1 MTAFEARGRRAG
13 ARAKRSSA
21 ALLAGLIA
29 AAGILLLV
37 LANTHLV
44 YVAVTSQPECVAH
57 LKAGEAASGKGAF
70 SAAKPAC

>member
-1 MTAFEARGRRAG
+1 MTVSEEGGAG
-13 ARAKRSSA
+13 TRPKRFAA

-29 AAGILLLV
+29 AAGVLVFV

>member
-1 MTAFEARGRRAG
+1 MTAFEAQGRGAG
-13 ARAKRSSA
+13 ARPKRSNA
-21 ALLAGLIA
+21 ALLASLIA

-44 YVAVTSQPECVAH
+44 YVAVTSEPECVAH
-57 LKAGEAASGKGAF
+57 LKGGEAASGKGAF